1 MKRGLWSHLNTLRI
15 ATGLEREG
23 EMAEK
28 TERGEEK
35 KEERKRERDR
45 RGERER
51 ERDRETE

>member
-15 ATGLEREG
+15 ATGLERDG

-51 ERDRETE
+51 DRETE